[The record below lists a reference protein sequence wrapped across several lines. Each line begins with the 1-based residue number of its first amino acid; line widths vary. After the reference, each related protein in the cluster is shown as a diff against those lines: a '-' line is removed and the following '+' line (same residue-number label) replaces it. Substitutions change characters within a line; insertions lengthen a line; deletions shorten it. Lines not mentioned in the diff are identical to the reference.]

1 VVTEAGFGADI
12 GMEKF
17 FNIKCRQSGL
27 TPNCAV
33 IVATVRALKMHS
45 GDAPTVKAGAP
56 LSSVYKEENLELLK
70 QGCSNLLVHIRNA
83 KRYGVEVVVAINRFA
98 TDTPAEVELIR
109 QLALEAGAYD
119 AVGTNHWSQ
128 GGAGAIE
135 LGNAVMS
142 ACKHSRAEGTGNFK
156 VNRCYSYSIACSA
169 LLRLSCV
176 STAALYLCSA
186 CNAHVELR

>member
-1 VVTEAGFGADI
+1 LFTTLTVQTLRFGADI

-27 TPNCAV
+27 IPNCAV

-45 GDAPTVKAGAP
+45 GNAPTVTAGAP
-56 LSSVYKEENLELLK
+56 LPSVYKEENLELLK

-83 KRYGVEVVVAINRFA
+83 KRYGVEVVVGINRFT

-109 QLALEAGAYD
+109 QLAIEAGAYD

-142 ACKHSRAEGTGNFK
+142 ACKHSRTQGTSNFK
-156 VNRCYSYSIACSA
+156 VHTLCEHISCYACSDNMP
-169 LLRLSCV
+169 V
-176 STAALYLCSA
+176 A
-186 CNAHVELR
+186 CI